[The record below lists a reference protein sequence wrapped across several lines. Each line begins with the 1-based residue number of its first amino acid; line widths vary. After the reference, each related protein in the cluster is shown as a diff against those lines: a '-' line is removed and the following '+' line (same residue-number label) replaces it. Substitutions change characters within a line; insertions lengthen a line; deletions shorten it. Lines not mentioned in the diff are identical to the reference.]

1 MPTGHRW
8 SLQCKPSRGR
18 YGSSMEHEPSPEPQ
32 NPVQTPEHTTVHTPT
47 NDPGHD
53 GGGTAARR
61 ASDVSIAGS
70 EAVTELLGVIGYAE
84 LVASLRMAA
93 DALTAPSLDV
103 RVWMGRASRTEFENF
118 ERIVARLRE
127 SGHDPETVLTPF
139 AGPVDAFHERT
150 KPRDW
155 LEGLV
160 KAYVGDGI
168 ARDFYREIG
177 RRVDPASRELIE
189 SVLSVDAQDEFVV
202 EAVTKAIEADPTVAG
217 RLALWARRLV
227 GEAIAQAQYVALER
241 EALIDVLV
249 GGPGDLGDL
258 GRLFTRLIDLHGAR
272 MARLGLTP

>member
-1 MPTGHRW
+1 MLFAENNSTLIHPQSFAFVFHALEHGRFRRLMVRGTGRDHTGDTR
-8 SLQCKPSRGR
+8 SRQQ
-18 YGSSMEHEPSPEPQ
+18 PPQPPQ
-32 NPVQTPEHTTVHTPT
+32 NKRCLTSHQRHHGGDD
-47 NDPGHD
+47 DP
-53 GGGTAARR
+53 
-61 ASDVSIAGS
+61 
-70 EAVTELLGVIGYAE
+70 
-84 LVASLRMAA
+84 AA